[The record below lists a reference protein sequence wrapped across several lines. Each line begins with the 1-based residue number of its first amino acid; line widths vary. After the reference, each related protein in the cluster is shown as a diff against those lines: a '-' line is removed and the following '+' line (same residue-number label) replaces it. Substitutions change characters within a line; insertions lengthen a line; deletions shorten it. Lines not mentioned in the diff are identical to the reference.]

1 MFFFMEIFLNL
12 FWSSSLEK
20 CPRNQERVQNQRK
33 GDDGILAPFGLL
45 SDELDCN
52 RCIAKQTKIMKMIGE
67 LSTMTILR
75 ICRHVVHYIH
85 SCKSFYVI
93 LVNLAT
99 RLGSHFWREICV
111 FDDGDKF
118 RYPTTELLRA
128 TATKLGS
135 CYKHSVYCQELGSVF
150 SYVL

>member
-1 MFFFMEIFLNL
+1 MFFLMEIFLNL

-33 GDDGILAPFGLL
+33 GDDGILALFGLL

-75 ICRHVVHYIH
+75 ICRHVVNYIH